1 MGYGQRW
8 PEREPRPKART
19 ISAEERSR
27 RSWRRCRK
35 EIAASPVLTGL
46 GIQVRVRRGRFFLEQ
61 VATEGES
68 TEILALCRITPLADA
83 PSNLLLEVEH
93 REGKWSEVARGSAQ
107 KLIRTVASDAEGTFH
122 GMGSLDKALRRSGKG
137 LERLPVKAQ
146 GKTKFVYAETGVKCS
161 VQEALFH
168 YFGLPFT
175 VIAEPSEWYS
185 YHREPKIIEGSK
197 DRTRILVRFTAESFS
212 GKSSAGPA
220 CMRAGTVSG
229 EPTRSSRA
237 RAGTSRPPRHGWSSG
252 NGRRGAERGRAYPT
266 VVGRSQRCP
275 TIISWMWHWRTGI

>member
-19 ISAEERSR
+19 ISAEEKTKILVTIS
-27 RSWRRCRK
+27 K
-35 EIAASPVLTGL
+35 EISASPVLTGL

-61 VATEGES
+61 SVTEGES
-68 TEILALCRITPLADA
+68 TEILALGRITPLADA
-83 PSNLLLEVEH
+83 PSNFLLEVEH

-107 KLIRTVASDAEGTFH
+107 KLIRAVASDTEGTFH

-161 VQEALFH
+161 VQETLFH
-168 YFGLPFT
+168 YFGLPLT

-197 DRTRILVRFTAESFS
+197 DRTRIMVRFTAESFS
-212 GKSSAGPA
+212 GEEFGGTCLYA
-220 CMRAGTVSG
+220 CRDGT
-229 EPTRSSRA
+229 
-237 RAGTSRPPRHGWSSG
+237 WD
-252 NGRRGAERGRAYPT
+252 AYPIKPSES
-266 VVGRSQRCP
+266 RDIASAE
-275 TIISWMWHWRTGI
+275 SWLVKRKWQAWG